1 MKKFFSLL
9 FTLICISIADL
20 QSYTYI
26 SKVQHPDA
34 TNPLTQLRGLYKGD
48 LLNFG
53 DGLAILPEEEYCSH
67 FCFVITPEVAPV
79 HDDLMPHFELKPGLA
94 YAWYNVSCV
103 FEDGRMCWK
112 IEKCDAQ
119 TAPKRIPTN
128 AIIFLF
134 EPAFLDTI
142 VDTIYTAGSPATK
155 ASSIIHLPALQM
167 KTALTP
173 EERTQLEESLTRSVL
188 AQCDLTAY
196 HTPADRAVKKLH
208 STAQCMTQ
216 SIRTNG
222 K

>member
-1 MKKFFSLL
+1 M
-9 FTLICISIADL
+9 TLC
-20 QSYTYI
+20 
-26 SKVQHPDA
+26 
-34 TNPLTQLRGLYKGD
+34 
-48 LLNFG
+48 
-53 DGLAILPEEEYCSH
+53 
-67 FCFVITPEVAPV
+67 
-79 HDDLMPHFELKPGLA
+79 
-94 YAWYNVSCV
+94 
-103 FEDGRMCWK
+103 
-112 IEKCDAQ
+112 
-119 TAPKRIPTN
+119 RI
-128 AIIFLF
+128 
-134 EPAFLDTI
+134 
-142 VDTIYTAGSPATK
+142 DTIYTAGSPATK